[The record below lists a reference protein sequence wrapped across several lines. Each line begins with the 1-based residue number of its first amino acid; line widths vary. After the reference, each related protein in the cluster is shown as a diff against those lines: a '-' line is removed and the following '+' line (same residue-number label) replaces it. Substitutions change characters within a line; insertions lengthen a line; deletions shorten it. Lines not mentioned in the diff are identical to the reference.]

1 MNHEATEIFTK
12 VLLSLTSRS
21 SEIHTFRRLV
31 QIGLPYASDAVAGSN
46 LEWARQLL
54 TEPHYEG
61 WFTDKARFIKEV
73 GGTDD
78 LAAKMTAQQISVL
91 NISVDAASLVFMHS
105 ALDASVQDLC
115 LVCSLA
121 APNDWEPFIAE
132 QKVSLSDVK
141 TADFETL
148 FNQRLSQHVAALER
162 DSLVKRVNRL
172 FQVCRPSGDYSRPG
186 YSYDRDR
193 LEKIDQDRQAVIHG
207 DGVVLSHVDTVLEFL
222 FETGLFLF
230 GMVNHH
236 YGVRVD
242 PQLVRESHGW
252 AKLPKPLQPTSG
264 APQTNRF
271 E

>member
-1 MNHEATEIFTK
+1 MNHKATEIFTK

-31 QIGLPYASDAVAGSN
+31 QIGLPHASDAMAGSN
-46 LEWARQLL
+46 FEWARQIL

-73 GGTDD
+73 GGADD
-78 LAAKMTAQQISVL
+78 LGARMTAQQISVL

-121 APNDWEPFIAE
+121 APNDWEPFIVE

-141 TADFETL
+141 AADFETL
-148 FNQRLSQHVAALER
+148 FNQRLSQHVEALER
-162 DSLVKRVNRL
+162 NSLVKRVDRL
-172 FQVCRPSGDYSRPG
+172 FQLCKPSGYYSRPG

-193 LEKIDQDRQAVIHG
+193 LEKIDQDRQAVIHD
-207 DGVVLSHVDTVLEFL
+207 DGVVLRHVDTVLKFL

-230 GMVNHH
+230 GMVNHR
-236 YGVRVD
+236 YGVRFD

-252 AKLPKPLQPTSG
+252 AKLSKLLQPTSS
-264 APQTNRF
+264 APKTN
-271 E
+271 

>member
-1 MNHEATEIFTK
+1 MNHERATEIFTK
-12 VLLSLTSRS
+12 VLLNLMSRS

-31 QIGLPYASDAVAGSN
+31 QIGLPHASDAVASSN
-46 LEWARQLL
+46 REWARQIL

-61 WFTDKARFIKEV
+61 WFTDRARFRKEV
-73 GGTDD
+73 GWTDD
-78 LAAKMTAQQISVL
+78 LGAKMTAQQISVF

-121 APNDWEPFIAE
+121 APNDWEPFIIE

-141 TADFETL
+141 AADFETL
-148 FNQRLSQHVAALER
+148 FTQRLSQHVAALER
-162 DSLVKRVNRL
+162 DSLVKRVDRL

-186 YSYDRDR
+186 YSYDQNRLKKIDRDR
-193 LEKIDQDRQAVIHG
+193 QDFIHG

-230 GMVNHH
+230 GMVNHR
-236 YGVRVD
+236 YGVRFD
-242 PQLVRESHGW
+242 PRFVSESHGW
-252 AKLPKPLQPTSG
+252 AKLSKPLQPTSG
-264 APQTNRF
+264 APKTN
-271 E
+271 

>member
-31 QIGLPYASDAVAGSN
+31 QIGLPHASDAVAGSN
-46 LEWARQLL
+46 LEWARQIL

-61 WFTDKARFIKEV
+61 WFTDKGRFIKEV

-78 LAAKMTAQQISVL
+78 LGAKMMAQQISVL
-91 NISVDAASLVFMHS
+91 NTSVDAASLVFMHS
-105 ALDASVQDLC
+105 TLDASVQDLC

-121 APNDWEPFIAE
+121 APNDWEPFIAG

-141 TADFETL
+141 ATDFETL

-162 DSLVKRVNRL
+162 DSLVKRVDRL
-172 FQVCRPSGDYSRPG
+172 FKICRPSSDYSRLG

-193 LEKIDQDRQAVIHG
+193 LEKIDLDRQAFIHG
-207 DGVVLSHVDTVLEFL
+207 DGVVLSHVHTVLEFL
-222 FETGLFLF
+222 LETGLFLF

-236 YGVRVD
+236 YGVRFD

-252 AKLPKPLQPTSG
+252 ANLSKPLQPTSG
-264 APQTNRF
+264 APTTN
-271 E
+271 